1 MASVSSASPIE
12 LEREI
17 ACPRL
22 HAFEVFTA
30 RTANWWPRELSRS
43 GAAEFTVALEP
54 WVGGRVYERTSE
66 GEELDWAE
74 VSAWESPRRIGF
86 RWHLHGPRE
95 DSTDVEVGF
104 TADGGSTVVRIVQ
117 GGFARIGAGR
127 EELRRRSR
135 EDWELALERFA
146 AGCLVE
152 PRDQP
157 VKEER

>member
-1 MASVSSASPIE
+1 MGSVSTASPIE

-17 ACPRL
+17 ACSRL

-30 RTANWWPRELSRS
+30 RTANWWPHELSRS
-43 GAAEFTVALEP
+43 GNRDFTVALEP
-54 WVGGRVYERTSE
+54 WVGGRVYERTWE
-66 GEELDWAE
+66 GEEFDWAE
-74 VSAWESPRRIGF
+74 VSAWEPPRRIGF

-95 DSTDVEVGF
+95 DSTEVDVSFE
-104 TADGGSTVVRIVQ
+104 TDAGSTTVRLVH
-117 GGFARIGAGR
+117 GGFARVGEGR
-127 EELRRRSR
+127 EAFQRRSR

-152 PRDQP
+152 PQDQP